1 MMVDAVRRCL
11 LRDLDSLADEIVAY
25 PDDATVWT
33 LPAGAP
39 NSAGTLTLHLVGN
52 LRHFVGATL
61 GKNGYQRQRDV
72 EFSTRDMPRSELLV
86 LIATARAEVGE
97 TLASLDA
104 SALDADYPLR
114 LPFSAPEE
122 GHMVP
127 TGRFLVHLA
136 SHLAYHLGQVDYHRR
151 LVTGDGTGVGAIGL
165 SALY

>member
-1 MMVDAVRRCL
+1 MMVDALRRCL
-11 LRDLDSLADEIVAY
+11 LRDLDSLADEISAY
-25 PDDATVWT
+25 PDDATIWA

-61 GKNGYQRQRDV
+61 GKSGYVRQREV
-72 EFSTRDMPRSELLV
+72 EFSTRNLPRRDLLA
-86 LIATARAEVGE
+86 LIAAARTEVGD
-97 TLASLDA
+97 TLAKLDD
-104 SALDADYPLR
+104 SALELEYPLR

-122 GHMVP
+122 GRVVP

-151 LVTGDGTGVGAIGL
+151 LVTGDGKGVGAIGL
-165 SALY
+165 PPLY